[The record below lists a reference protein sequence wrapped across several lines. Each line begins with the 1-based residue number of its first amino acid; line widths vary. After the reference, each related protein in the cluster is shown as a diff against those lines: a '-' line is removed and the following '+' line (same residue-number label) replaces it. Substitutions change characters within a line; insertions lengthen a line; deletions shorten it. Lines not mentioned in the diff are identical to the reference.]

1 MEEQKKRTAREII
14 ENYDGPAVRIME
26 VCGTHTHEIFRLG
39 IRKLLPKQV
48 ELISGPGC
56 PVCVTPV
63 SFIDEAIYLA
73 LEKKVTI
80 CTFGDLVRV
89 PGSQMSL
96 AGARE
101 KGAKIHIVYS
111 PADAEKYAKDHP
123 EEQVT
128 FLSVGFETTTPAGC
142 LSVKQAKED
151 GISNY
156 SLLVANKTM
165 PGAYEA
171 LKGSADVFLYPGH
184 VNAITGTELCE
195 KLVKEGVSGVV
206 AGFTAKELLTALA
219 VALVRFQEG
228 KPFFVNCYPRVVTRE
243 GSREAQRLVNELME
257 ECDSEWRGLGIILG
271 SGMQLREE
279 WEAYDARKKYNM
291 PKIEGKANP
300 ACRCGDVLQGKCKP
314 SDCKVFGKVCT
325 PQHPVGAC
333 MVSGE
338 GACSAYF
345 MCDTRGSRSEQSG
358 IRETKEW
365 NTGTIRYHI
374 YGND

>member
-73 LEKKVTI
+73 LEK
-80 CTFGDLVRV
+80 
-89 PGSQMSL
+89 
-96 AGARE
+96 
-101 KGAKIHIVYS
+101 
-111 PADAEKYAKDHP
+111 DAEKYAKDHP

-195 KLVKEGVSGVV
+195 ELVKEGVSGVV

-257 ECDSEWRGLGIILG
+257 GCDSEWRGLGIIPG

-338 GACSAYF
+338 GACSAYY
-345 MCDTRGSRSEQSG
+345 MYDTRG
-358 IRETKEW
+358 
-365 NTGTIRYHI
+365 
-374 YGND
+374 